1 MNNSTIIKKMIPVYI
16 ASFLAWMHN
25 IVYTPLGYVYGTY
38 PNQDALVML
47 IAVIPGVVAMVGGV
61 LAGKLM
67 EWLGKKK
74 LVIISMFLM
83 LVGGA
88 GMYFLGDKGIHLA
101 IIFSGVS
108 GLAAGTIP
116 AANYAVLQAIAPEN
130 MQSKVCGWSDAA
142 CSLGLGVAIFL
153 AGVLAAGGVWTRA
166 YLLYF
171 VMIPVII
178 VTVVFYPKETESA
191 KAEVETA
198 VKLPE
203 NSTEKELSVFPKCLM
218 ILLLIKII
226 AGFFY
231 SSFGVFGSDYIIN
244 DLQLGSSALVGS
256 VNTVTQ
262 IINVV
267 ASAGVFLWIKYF
279 KRFSM
284 FISQMLIG
292 VAMLVMGLAGAS
304 IPVIFITTAFM
315 YIGIMTSHSSLST
328 VMAMVP
334 KGNAVGTVSGLFMSA
349 TFLGESLCG
358 YVAPAVSNLVFG
370 SRSAVGCLKV
380 SAILCMVVG
389 IISLPFFAKAYKIA
403 FKSKAEKE
411 AQ

>member
-1 MNNSTIIKKMIPVYI
+1 MNNSAIIKKMIPVYI

-67 EWLGKKK
+67 EWLGKKN

-101 IIFSGVS
+101 IIFSGIS

-130 MQSKVCGWSDAA
+130 MRSKVCGWSDAA
-142 CSLGLGVAIFL
+142 CSLGLVVTIFL
-153 AGVLAAGGVWTRA
+153 AGVLAADGVWTRA

-171 VMIPVII
+171 AMIPVII
-178 VTVVFYPKETESA
+178 ATIIFYPKGTGNA
-191 KAEVETA
+191 GAEVETA
-198 VKLPE
+198 KPSE
-203 NSTEKELSVFPKCLM
+203 NSGEKELSVFPKCLVV
-218 ILLLIKII
+218 LLVIKII

-244 DLQLGSSALVGS
+244 DLQVGSSVLVGS

-279 KRFSM
+279 KRFSV

-292 VAMLVMGLAGAS
+292 VTMLVMVLAGAS
-304 IPVIFITTAFM
+304 IPAIFITTAFM

-328 VMAMVP
+328 VMAMAP
-334 KGNAVGTVSGLFMSA
+334 KGKAVGTVSGLFMSA

-370 SRSAVGCLKV
+370 SSTAEGCLKV

-389 IISLPFFAKAYKIA
+389 IISFPFFAKAYKIA
-403 FKSKAEKE
+403 FKDKAEKE